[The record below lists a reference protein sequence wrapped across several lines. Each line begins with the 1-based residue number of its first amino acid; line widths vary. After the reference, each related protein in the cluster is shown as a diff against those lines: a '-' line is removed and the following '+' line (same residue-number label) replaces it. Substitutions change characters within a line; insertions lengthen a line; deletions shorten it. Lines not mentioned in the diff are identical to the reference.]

1 MQKRSNTSSTG
12 PGRGQ
17 GGQKPAKPTPL
28 SWADPA
34 LRCQRACPT
43 AFSWH
48 LYSPREL
55 PPRNCHSFLYPPPV
69 GFTPKVLHRH
79 PNSSSSTHTHSAQDP
94 TADYAP
100 GGGGPAQIVPI
111 LPSPTIP
118 PKTVIPPLPE
128 PSPPANPHTH
138 IFTNVLG
145 LYSLVGSVSW
155 VQHPKHQPRRA
166 AQKAEGECEGHH
178 DPPFSPQVATSPTGV
193 R

>member
-17 GGQKPAKPTPL
+17 GGQKPATKPAKPTPL

-34 LRCQRACPT
+34 LRCQRACPA

-48 LYSPREL
+48 LYSPRDL
-55 PPRNCHSFLYPPPV
+55 PPRNCHSFLYPPPA

-100 GGGGPAQIVPI
+100 GGGGGQLRLSPSCQVLPYPPRLSSHPYLSQALLPTPI
-111 LPSPTIP
+111 LTYSRMFL
-118 PKTVIPPLPE
+118 V
-128 PSPPANPHTH
+128 
-138 IFTNVLG
+138 FTAL
-145 LYSLVGSVSW
+145 
-155 VQHPKHQPRRA
+155 
-166 AQKAEGECEGHH
+166 
-178 DPPFSPQVATSPTGV
+178 
-193 R
+193 